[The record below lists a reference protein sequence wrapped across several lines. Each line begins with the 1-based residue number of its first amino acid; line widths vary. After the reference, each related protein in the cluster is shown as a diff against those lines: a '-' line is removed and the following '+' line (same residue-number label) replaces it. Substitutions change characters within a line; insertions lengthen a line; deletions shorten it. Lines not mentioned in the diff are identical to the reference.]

1 MKLEIYR
8 DIYMP
13 DYDTEKSKILINYCS
28 FYFIIS

>member
-13 DYDTEKSKILINYCS
+13 DYETEKSKIWIKYLTYLN
-28 FYFIIS
+28 FY